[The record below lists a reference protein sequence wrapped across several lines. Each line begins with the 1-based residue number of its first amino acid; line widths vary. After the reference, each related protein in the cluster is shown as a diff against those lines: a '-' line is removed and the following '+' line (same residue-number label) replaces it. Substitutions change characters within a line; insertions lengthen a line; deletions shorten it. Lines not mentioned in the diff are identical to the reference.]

1 MAKGNQDFFAKLFDR
16 TVPGARGWLD
26 AIDKLPD
33 RIDDL
38 QKKLE
43 KVEGAVD
50 DRVSE
55 LEHGIDKL
63 AKPHPQRHPPDAAPE
78 RPSAEPAQ
86 PHEQQT
92 E

>member
-1 MAKGNQDFFAKLFDR
+1 MAKGNQDFLAKLFDR
-16 TVPGARGWLD
+16 AAPGAKGWLD

-43 KVEGAVD
+43 KVEGTVD
-50 DRVSE
+50 GHVSE
-55 LEHGIDKL
+55 LERGIDKL
-63 AKPHPQRHPPDAAPE
+63 AKPRPQRHPPAEAPKQA
-78 RPSAEPAQ
+78 PAETAQ
-86 PHEQQT
+86 PPEQQT